1 MESIDYSLTFYL
13 FNPIEHFY
21 ENIGLFWQY
30 IVDPRRNMMKTHI
43 YVKRKLIHK
52 VCAVPVIE
60 NCIKTHFFVAT
71 AGTYIVRLTIVSSNY
86 HYQRVKNRILIIGKK
101 ITYQLSLLINY
112 HSFFQQVS
120 TSWDLYNSI
129 YNIYFSSYI
138 IIVSHILSLLQA
150 RGSTCIQRTCM
161 IIDIHITFLH

>member
-129 YNIYFSSYI
+129 YIYFSSYI